1 MFVLFNKCLT
11 NKKEIMKTTEQIL
24 TENGLDFEIQKVPL
38 VGHLGDVNIV
48 SPYFGL
54 YNTKSQE
61 IIHSVKGSYHPSQ
74 NREVVDMVLEGMKPF
89 GSQLSVQRAGALNG
103 GRKIFLQL
111 AIEGDAHV
119 GNDTI
124 KRYVTIIDSNDGSTG
139 LSVGIG
145 DLTMSC
151 QNQFYYFYKEGMK
164 FRHTASIEEKIKGL
178 PNLIEVALGESM
190 RMIRTYEKLV
200 KIQFGK
206 HEIEKLAN
214 KLINEMVGLDRVASM
229 DEIADLSSRKK
240 NAMDDLRDMI
250 RIETAQKGDNL
261 WGLHSGVT
269 RWTTHKKSAPRRENG
284 RLESNM
290 LGTNSRTNHKSLE
303 FVLEHA

>member
-1 MFVLFNKCLT
+1 
-11 NKKEIMKTTEQIL
+11 MKTVEQIL
-24 TENGLDFEIQKVPL
+24 SENGLDFTIEKLPL
-38 VGHLGDVNIV
+38 VGLQGENQVK

-54 YNTKSQE
+54 FNSKSGE

-74 NREVVDMVLEGMKPF
+74 NHEVVEMVLEGMKPF

-103 GRKIFLQL
+103 GRKVFLQL
-111 AIEGDAHV
+111 GIEGDARV
-119 GNDTI
+119 GDDTV

-151 QNQFYYFYKEGMK
+151 QNQFFHFYKEGNK

-178 PNLIEVALGESM
+178 PKLIEMALGESM
-190 RMIRTYEKLV
+190 RMIRTYERFVNV
-200 KIQFGK
+200 KFGK
-206 HEIEKLAN
+206 QEIERLAN
-214 KLINEMVGLDRVASM
+214 QLINEMVGLDRLASVQ
-229 DEIADLSSRKK
+229 DIVDLSSRKK

-250 RIETAQKGDNL
+250 RIETGQKGDNL

-290 LGTNSRTNHKSLE
+290 LGTNARSNHQSLK
-303 FVLEHA
+303 FALEHA